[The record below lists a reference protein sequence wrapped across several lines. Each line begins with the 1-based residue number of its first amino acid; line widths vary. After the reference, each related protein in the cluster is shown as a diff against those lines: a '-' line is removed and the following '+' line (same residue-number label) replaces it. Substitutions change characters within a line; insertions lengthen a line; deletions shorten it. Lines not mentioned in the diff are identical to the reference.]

1 MMYELITHP
10 DDPECD
16 PEYAPSVTANG
27 LKKRGL
33 IRLAGQTDSRKTPVK
48 TWVPSDPTATEDV

>member
-1 MMYELITHP
+1 MMCELITHP

-16 PEYAPSVTANG
+16 TEYTPSATVTG

-33 IRLAGQTDSRKTPVK
+33 IRLAGQTESRKTPVK
-48 TWVPSDPTATEDV
+48 TWVPSDAIATEDV